1 MGRGDLT
8 NEQWARLEPLL
19 PTGKKAGRPPTWS
32 KRQLINGIRWRTRTG
47 APWRDVPARYG
58 PWQTVYGLFRRWQ
71 RDGTWQQLLTG
82 LQAQADARGLIN
94 WEVKLLVRHRERLV
108 AEHTP
113 GQAAGLGWQL
123 HQLDPTCGTGDQP
136 ATRPK
141 PAPQHR
147 MARAGRLGGVQ
158 VSTIC
163 QIQVAVIGSLTAQL
177 GQLDRERCQRVT
189 RSAPNLLAWPGG
201 GTLTAAKPSSS
212 PRPPPWPGPRQLRSP
227 APVADG
233 NRQLH
238 AVALHRIAIT
248 RLRLPGPPRPTTSG
262 AAPRMTSPARPCP
275 PLRRRIVRAVY
286 RRHLKQAQQPST
298 TAAHGRAEEQPTP
311 RAAR

>member
-1 MGRGDLT
+1 MRRPPLT
-8 NEQWARLEPLL
+8 TPSCSAGCRWPQERVW
-19 PTGKKAGRPPTWS
+19 AGRTAGTSPPGW
-32 KRQLINGIRWRTRTG
+32 N
-47 APWRDVPARYG
+47 
-58 PWQTVYGLFRRWQ
+58 RR
-71 RDGTWQQLLTG
+71 
-82 LQAQADARGLIN
+82 
-94 WEVKLLVRHRERLV
+94 VRRPPRPGVLG
-108 AEHTP
+108 
-113 GQAAGLGWQL
+113 GQAAGPPPRAPGCRAHPWTSNRLGWQL
-123 HQLDPTCGTGDQP
+123 HQLDPTWNRRPAGDP
-136 ATRPK
+136 AQASATAPHGSRRPPRRRPGLHYL
-141 PAPQHR
+141 PA
-147 MARAGRLGGVQ
+147 
-158 VSTIC
+158 
-163 QIQVAVIGSLTAQL
+163 QVAAIGSLTAQL